1 MGIFKK
7 KRKVQVVNFDIHNK
21 KEKTNVASK
30 KAVILCFVF
39 GTILFTWGVIA
50 ITTSDNFVTKETKK
64 ILAQSGIY
72 LKANNQVTI
81 ESNSKNNSW
90 SLNKDA
96 NWNSSTTAKV
106 KYELS
111 STAQVKQKK
120 EDIIIVVD
128 TSESMQGTKLDKVKE
143 SIKDLLDITLESDN
157 RVAITTFNNSYS
169 LISPFSNNK
178 EEIIEKLNN
187 ISVGEN
193 TSYYTGLKSIYDVMK
208 DYTVSSNRDL
218 ITIFITDG
226 YPNVSTP
233 NEKNV
238 YKALKEKY
246 PKMKIY
252 GIQYEMNLTKVIKD
266 LKNISDD
273 QWIANES
280 NISNILKET
289 IDLSNNYKDF
299 IIEDIINTK
308 YFRINDE
315 GSIITSIGT
324 AKIENENDNQKLVW
338 NLDDKYATGAN
349 QTLEFEVVLKDEY
362 QDQDGLYP
370 IIKSESINY
379 SYDNKAIHSTNYE
392 TPVLN
397 TKYEVTYDVNTP
409 KGCSIGKYD
418 KEKYSVFQNVKLKE
432 ENLSCD
438 GYVFD
443 GWKVLDD
450 NISSINDEV
459 FVMPGHDV
467 VIRALWSTPK
477 LKLSIDGQIYQSSK
491 IYKVL
496 EDANKNKTYAKKYDG
511 EHKDTYDD
519 SLAIKD
525 IYYFNAENEDDLL
538 NIKEKNNVLFANHC
552 WQMIR
557 TTDDGGVK
565 LLYNGEPNENNECLN
580 ETRNHI
586 EIKDIKDNITIDK
599 NWYYSTN
606 YEYNNETNKF
616 KLIDDISNID
626 ENNIIEAQGKY
637 TCALTNKDES
647 CSTLYYIKE
656 LSNLNNSTV
665 VSLVVND
672 KYNQIASFAYNQ
684 DANSPSYLG
693 YKYGDVYK
701 QSETKITAKQDITT
715 KNQLLQSINIKNKQ
729 FLYSDTVNY
738 NSEYSLVEP
747 KLVTKYDDNELSG
760 KYTIFKSENQKTA
773 SIYQI
778 IGVDNETAYYVEL
791 SNGND
796 SYKKLSPIVIG
807 DLNEDNTI
815 NQTTIDVR
823 DWFENYKNYINKY
836 TCYNDLSCSNPKY
849 IVDATKSSI
858 KDIDVNTKILV
869 AKNREG
875 LNLLDYKVVSLYDIN
890 KNNSSLL
897 DEGYKYTC
905 NNLATTCQE
914 NELRLI
920 TSYSSLDYTYV
931 TNHYFGNNIQWDGTK
946 YTLLNSVDVENY
958 NNSTVLDSH
967 HYMCIESGKKECNT
981 VGYIYNIDDNNTIYY
996 LLLEN
1001 GVVNIETAL
1010 NNMFQKNTSDSIA
1023 KRVVDTWYELNLLKY
1038 SQYIDEDTV
1047 YCNNRKYLDNTG
1059 WNKNSTP
1066 FKNTLKFKM
1075 NESDEK
1081 SLACSEITDQFS
1093 YKNDYAKLTYPIAL
1107 ATSEELVLSGTS
1119 SQNIENEY
1127 WTMTPNE
1134 FDYKNSYIKT
1144 FGTNGASA
1152 TSKVNQEQAI
1162 RPVITLKYG
1171 TEFDDGDGS
1180 TTSPYHINIGEE

>member
-7 KRKVQVVNFDIHNK
+7 KRKIQIVNFDVHDK
-21 KEKTNVASK
+21 KDKKNTNSK
-30 KAVILCFVF
+30 ILMLCLVF
-39 GTILFTWGVIA
+39 GTVLFTWGVIS
-50 ITTSDNFVTKETKK
+50 ITTSDNFITKSTKK

-72 LKANNQVTI
+72 FKPNNQVVV
-81 ESNSKNNSW
+81 ESNNKNNSW
-90 SLNKDA
+90 SLTKEA

-111 STAQVKQKK
+111 STAQIKQKK
-120 EDIIIVVD
+120 EDIIIVVN
-128 TSESMQGTKLDKVKE
+128 TSESMQGTKLEKVKD
-143 SIKDLLDITLESDN
+143 SIKDLIDITLENDN
-157 RVAITTFNNSYS
+157 RVAITSYNSNYT
-169 LISPFSNNK
+169 LISPFTNNK
-178 EEIIEKLNN
+178 EEIKEKLNN
-187 ISVGEN
+187 LSSGEN
-193 TSYYTGLKSIYDVMK
+193 TSYYAGLKSVYDVMK
-208 DYTVSSNRDL
+208 DYTIRSNREL

-246 PKMKIY
+246 PNMKIY
-252 GIQYEMNLTKVIKD
+252 GIQYEMNLSKVIKE
-266 LKNISDD
+266 LKNVSDD

-280 NISNILKET
+280 NISNVLKET

-299 IIEDIINTK
+299 VITDLINTK
-308 YFRINDE
+308 YFKIKDE
-315 GSIITSIGT
+315 ESIITSIGT
-324 AKIENENDNQKLVW
+324 AKIENDNDKQQLVW
-338 NLDDKYATGAN
+338 NLDDKYATGAK

-370 IIKSESINY
+370 IIKNEDVTY
-379 SYDNKAIHSTNYE
+379 SYENETVNSTNYE

-397 TKYEVTYDVNTP
+397 TKYEVSYDVNTP

-418 KEKYSVFQNVKLKE
+418 KEKYSVFQNVTLK
-432 ENLSCD
+432 NDDLSCD
-438 GYVFD
+438 GYVFK
-443 GWKVLDD
+443 GWEILDD
-450 NISSINDEV
+450 NISNINDEV

-467 VIRALWSTPK
+467 VIRALWATPK

-496 EDANKNKTYAKKYDG
+496 EDANKNKTYAKKYTG

-519 SLAIKD
+519 SLALKD

-565 LLYNGEPNENNECLN
+565 LLYNGEPNENNECLA
-580 ETRNHI
+580 EKRNHI
-586 EIKDIKDNITIDK
+586 EIKEIKDNIAINKD
-599 NWYYSTN
+599 WYYGDN
-606 YEYNNETNKF
+606 YEYDNETNKF
-616 KLIDDISNID
+616 KLVDNISNID
-626 ENNIIEAQGKY
+626 INNIIGVQGKY
-637 TCALTNKDES
+637 TCALTNENEA
-647 CSTLYYIKE
+647 CSTLYYIQ
-656 LSNLNNSTV
+656 SINSLENTTV
-665 VSLVVND
+665 VSLVIND
-672 KYNQIASFAYNQ
+672 KYNQIASFAYNNNS
-684 DANSPSYLG
+684 NSPSYLG

-701 QSETKITAKQDITT
+701 QSETKIIAKQDIAE
-715 KNQLLQSINIKNKQ
+715 KNQVLQSINIKNKQ
-729 FLYSDTVNY
+729 FLYSDSINY
-738 NSEYSLVEP
+738 SSEYTLVEP
-747 KLVTKYDDNELSG
+747 KLVTKYDDSELSG
-760 KYTIFKSENQKTA
+760 KYTTFKSENQKTA

-778 IGVDNETAYYVEL
+778 IGIDNDTAYYVEL
-791 SNGND
+791 NNGID
-796 SYKKLSPIVIG
+796 SYKKLSPIIIG
-807 DLNEDNTI
+807 DLNDNNTI
-815 NQTTIDVR
+815 TQTTIDAR
-823 DWFENYKNYINKY
+823 DWFENYKKYINKY
-836 TCYNDLSCSNPKY
+836 TCYTDTSCTNPKY

-858 KDIDVNTKILV
+858 KDINVNTKILV
-869 AKNREG
+869 AKNRDG

-890 KNNSSLL
+890 KDNASLL

-905 NNLATTCQE
+905 NNLQTTCQE

-931 TNHYFGNNIQWDGTK
+931 TNHYFGTNIEWDGTK
-946 YTLLNSVDVENY
+946 YKLTNAVDVENY

-967 HYMCIESGKKECNT
+967 HYICIESGYKECNT

-1010 NNMFQKNTSDSIA
+1010 NNMFQKNTSDSTA

-1059 WNKNSTP
+1059 WNNNSTP
-1066 FKNTLKFKM
+1066 FKNTLKFKA
-1075 NESDEK
+1075 NESNEN

-1107 ATSEELVLSGTS
+1107 ATAQELILDGTS
-1119 SQNIENEY
+1119 KENIEDEY

-1134 FDYKNSYIKT
+1134 FDYTSSYIRT
-1144 FGTNGASA
+1144 FGTNAATA
-1152 TSKVNQEQAI
+1152 TSKVNQPLAI